1 MYRKRLSPTL
11 VILMTIFIDLTGF
24 GIVIPLLP
32 FYAAVFQAGSTALG
46 VLVASFAFMQFI
58 FSPILGSLSD
68 RIGRRPVLLLSILTS
83 VASFILFSFAN
94 SFITLLLSRIVAGLA
109 TEVSVAQAYISDV
122 TKEKDRVKGLGRV
135 GAAQGAGFIIGPAL
149 GGFLST
155 YGFSVAGFVAAAL
168 ALINLIFA
176 FFFLPESKKNRES
189 KELVSGSSLSGLA
202 DALSK
207 PLMSYLLIIVFIMS
221 LAFSAFPVIMPL
233 LAISL
238 FGLGAS
244 DMSLFFVYF
253 GVVQIVFQGLI
264 MGKLANR
271 VGEEKLIAL
280 GSFLMTMG
288 VLLMALFPNLA
299 IFFTLTTIV
308 VSGSGILQT
317 SIPSFISKG
326 TVEDERGGVL
336 GVIQSVSSIARV
348 PGPLIGG
355 FVYEFA
361 GLVAPFFLSA
371 FFLMFATVLGI
382 RIATSAS
389 HIRFREYEGK

>member
-1 MYRKRLSPTL
+1 
-11 VILMTIFIDLTGF
+11 MTIFIDLTGF
-24 GIVIPLLP
+24 GIIIPLLP

-83 VASFILFSFAN
+83 IASFILFALAN
-94 SFITLLLSRIVAGLA
+94 SFIMLLLSRIVAGLA

-122 TKEKDRVKGLGRV
+122 TKEKDRVKGMGRV

-149 GGFLST
+149 GGFLSI
-155 YGFSVAGFVAAAL
+155 YGFSVAGFAAATL

-189 KELVSGSSLSGLA
+189 KELGSGSSFLRGLA

-207 PLMSYLLIIVFIMS
+207 PLMSYLLIIIFIMS

-253 GVVQIVFQGLI
+253 GVVQIIFQGLI

-326 TVEDERGGVL
+326 TVEEERGGVL

-389 HIRFREYEGK
+389 HIRFRAYEEK